1 MSDELCLSEAEVVYY
16 GARCARGKWLAI
28 IVGPYVY
35 AALAAAYLHWDANQR
50 LDDDGCPLHAVQR

>member
-1 MSDELCLSEAEVVYY
+1 MSELLLSEADVVFY
-16 GARCARGKWLAI
+16 GARCARRKRIAL

-50 LDDDGCPLHAVQR
+50 LDDDGCPLHKVQR